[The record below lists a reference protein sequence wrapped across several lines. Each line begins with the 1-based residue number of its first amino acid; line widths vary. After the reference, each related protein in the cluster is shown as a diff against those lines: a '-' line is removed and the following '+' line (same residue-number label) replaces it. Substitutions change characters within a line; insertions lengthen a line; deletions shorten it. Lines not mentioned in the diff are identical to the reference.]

1 MNKLSVAII
10 GLGRIASL
18 LEDDTRR
25 EKPCTHA
32 GAVRANPDCILAGG
46 MDIDDERRGLFAERW
61 KVPVF
66 ASALT
71 MLRELKPDI
80 VTIATGPN
88 SHVEY
93 CQLAAGLDVPM
104 VVCEKPLSD
113 SLESAQSIA
122 ALRKQNIKILVNH
135 ERRYSNEYIKAQAL
149 IAEKRLG
156 TLLSV
161 HACIYFGQNRRLVN
175 MLWDD
180 GTHLVDAIRFLSG
193 AQIEHGMTW
202 GTALTEE
209 KGTAYLLSTL
219 HKEGDSDVP
228 CCIEVGAERDHLV
241 FEITLSFSEGRLRI
255 GNGVWELE
263 ESGPCPYADNFR
275 ALVQSAD
282 TFSGK
287 TGYFA
292 NMIADA
298 VLCARNP
305 ARTPRS
311 SVLDAYAVIEYLT
324 AVKPLPRA

>member
-1 MNKLSVAII
+1 MNKLNVAII

-32 GAVRANPDCILAGG
+32 GAVRANPDCILMGG
-46 MDIDDERRGLFAERW
+46 MDTNEKRRRLFAERW
-61 KVPVF
+61 NVPVF
-66 ASALT
+66 ANAGA
-71 MLRELKPDI
+71 MLQELKPDI
-80 VTIATGPN
+80 VTIATEPD
-88 SHVEY
+88 SHTEY
-93 CQLAAGLDVPM
+93 CQLAAGLGVS
-104 VVCEKPLSD
+104 VLVCEKPLSD
-113 SLESAQSIA
+113 SLNGAQRIA
-122 ALRKQNIKILVNH
+122 ALLKKNSKILVNH

-161 HACIYFGQNRRLVN
+161 HARIYFGQKRRLVN

-180 GTHLVDAIRFLSG
+180 ATHLVDAIRFLCG
-193 AQIEHGMTW
+193 AQIKHGMTW
-202 GTALTEE
+202 GTALTEK

-219 HKEGDSDVP
+219 HKEDDSDVP
-228 CCIEVGAERDHLV
+228 CCIEVGAERDYLV
-241 FEITLSFSEGRLRI
+241 FEIALSFSEGRLRI
-255 GNGVWELE
+255 GNGVWELW
-263 ESGPCPYADNFR
+263 ESGPCPYADNFK
-275 ALVQSAD
+275 ALAQSAD

-287 TGYFA
+287 SDYFA

-324 AVKPLPRA
+324 AVKPL